1 MGRRGSAG
9 ALAPTALVAAAAACS
24 ALLLAQPAGSAPAC
38 RPGFSPIPMKALASG
53 HHSVAVML
61 NGKPAA
67 FLVDTGAGAT
77 IIHAPYLN
85 RFALSTA
92 AGAGTATNASGKLRF
107 DPVAVNAFA
116 VGGTRTRLSKIYAMD
131 ISYLV
136 EAVSASSPQ
145 PIEGLV
151 GQDVLRDQKA
161 VVDLDK
167 SILYLADPDATCREQ
182 PAGPVVA
189 APRRAARR
197 SAL

>member
-1 MGRRGSAG
+1 MGREGRAG
-9 ALAPTALVAAAAACS
+9 AIASTVLLAAAAAGAAVLPALPAAS
-24 ALLLAQPAGSAPAC
+24 AQAC
-38 RPGFSPIPMKALASG
+38 RPGFAPIPMKALASG

-77 IIHAPYLN
+77 IIHAPYLG
-85 RFALSTA
+85 RFALSPAAA
-92 AGAGTATNASGKLRF
+92 AGVATNASGKLRF
-107 DPVAVNAFA
+107 EPVAVNAFA

-145 PIEGLV
+145 PIQGLV

-167 SILYLADPDATCREQ
+167 SILYLADPDATCRDA
-182 PAGPVVA
+182 PGIVA
-189 APRRAARR
+189 FPSREPGR